1 MSPQPSPSGE
11 EGPRRVPATALLL
24 LIAALAVLRLLAA
37 ALIPLT
43 EDEAYYRL
51 WAQHLRFGYYDHPP
65 MVAWWIARGIQLVGD
80 NALGVRLLPAL
91 SSLLTTLM
99 VFDLGRRLGSN
110 RTGFVAAL
118 LYNATLTV
126 GVGAILAIP
135 DVPASLFWAAS
146 LWLMAR
152 AVQEDARWWL
162 AAGAAAGL
170 ACLSKYSALF
180 LAPGVILWLALTDEG
195 RARLKSPWPWLAAVI
210 ALAIFSANV
219 VWNAEHHWLTFA
231 RQFGRVSPGRFAPR
245 YLGEF
250 LAGQF
255 LLLNPAVA
263 VLAGLGTFKAWRMR
277 RESGI
282 PLMAAATSVP
292 FIAYLLLHSLHD
304 RVQAHWP
311 VPLYPAAAL
320 LAAYAAGGAAEGAA
334 PHLARLAR
342 WAPLGIGL
350 TAVALVYMALPQNLA
365 HGLAARGDPA
375 AQLRGWPSFADRIE
389 AMRAASGAGWVGS
402 LSYGVNGQLQAQ
414 RRIAAPVLQINER
427 DRYADLPAA
436 APDLAQPGLIVDLLR
451 RIDPAKLRACF
462 LQVGPI
468 LKINRGS
475 GLDADGRYGA
485 VVVFGPRGDLL
496 SGACGA

>member
-11 EGPRRVPATALLL
+11 AGPRRVPASALLL
-24 LIAALAVLRLLAA
+24 LIAALAVARLLAA
-37 ALIPLT
+37 AFIPLT

-51 WAQHLRFGYYDHPP
+51 WAQHLRLGYYDHPP
-65 MVAWWIARGIQLVGD
+65 MVAWWIARGIQLAGD

-91 SSLLTTLM
+91 ASLLTTLM
-99 VFDLGRRLGSN
+99 VFDLGRRLGGS
-110 RTGFVAAL
+110 RTGLVAAL

-126 GVGAILAIP
+126 GVGAILAVP
-135 DVPASLFWAAS
+135 DVPASLFWVSA

-180 LAPGVILWLALTDEG
+180 LAPGVILWLALTSEG

-210 ALAIFSANV
+210 ALLIFSANI

-231 RQFGRVSPGRFAPR
+231 KQFGRVSPGRFAPR
-245 YLGEF
+245 YLGE
-250 LAGQF
+250 LLIGQF

-263 VLAGLGTFKAWRMR
+263 ILAGLGAIKAWRMR
-277 RESGI
+277 GESQV

-320 LAAYAAGGAAEGAA
+320 LAAFAAEGAA
-334 PHLARLAR
+334 GWRAGLAR

-350 TAVALVYMALPQNLA
+350 TTVALVYMALPQ
-365 HGLAARGDPA
+365 GLAKGDPA
-375 AQLRGWPSFADRIE
+375 AQLRGWPAFAGQVE
-389 AMRAASGAGWVGS
+389 SLRAASRAGWVGS
-402 LSYGVNGQLQAQ
+402 LSYGVDGELQAQ

-427 DRYADLPAA
+427 DRYADLPAL
-436 APDLAQPGLIVDLLR
+436 APDLTRPGLIVDLLR
-451 RIDPAKLRACF
+451 RIDPAKLKTCF
-462 LQVGPI
+462 SYVSPVQEI
-468 LKINRGS
+468 DRGL
-475 GLDADGRYGA
+475 GRDADSRYGA
-485 VVVFGPRGDLL
+485 VMVWNPKGDLL
-496 SGACGA
+496 SGGCGA

>member
-1 MSPQPSPSGE
+1 MSQQPSPSGE
-11 EGPRRVPATALLL
+11 AGPRRAPATALLL
-24 LIAALAVLRLLAA
+24 LIAALAAARLLAA
-37 ALIPLT
+37 AFIPLT

-51 WAQHLRFGYYDHPP
+51 WAQHLRLGYYDHPP
-65 MVAWWIARGIQLVGD
+65 MVAWWIARGIQLAGD

-135 DVPASLFWAAS
+135 DVPASLFWVSA
-146 LWLMAR
+146 LWLMVR

-162 AAGAAAGL
+162 GVGAAAGL

-180 LAPGVILWLALTDEG
+180 LAPGVLLWLALTREG
-195 RARLKSPWPWLAAVI
+195 RARLKSPWPWLAVVI
-210 ALAIFSANV
+210 ALAIFSANI

-231 RQFGRVSPGRFAPR
+231 KQFGRVAPGRFAPR

-263 VLAGLGTFKAWRMR
+263 ILAGVGAVKAWRMR
-277 RESGI
+277 KESPI
-282 PLMAAATSVP
+282 PLMAAATSIP
-292 FIAYLLLHSLHD
+292 FLAYLLLHSLHD

-320 LAAYAAGGAAEGAA
+320 LAAFAAEGSAGWR
-334 PHLARLAR
+334 ARLAR

-350 TAVALVYMALPQNLA
+350 TAAALLYMALPQ
-365 HGLAARGDPA
+365 GLAKGDPA
-375 AQLRGWPSFADRIE
+375 AQLRGWPSFTSRVE
-389 AMRAASGAGWVGS
+389 ALRAANRAAWVGT

-414 RRIAAPVLQINER
+414 QRIAAPVLQINER
-427 DRYADLPAA
+427 DRYADLPVP
-436 APDLAQPGLIVDLLR
+436 APSLALAQPGLIVDLLR
-451 RIDPAKLRACF
+451 RIDLTKLRTCF
-462 LQVGPI
+462 VAVDAIQEI
-468 LKINRGS
+468 DRGS
-475 GLDADGRYGA
+475 GQGPDSRYGA
-485 VVVFGPRGDLL
+485 VLVWGDKSDLL
-496 SGACGA
+496 SGGCGA